1 MVECK
6 CGFVPRLFLDNSG
19 IVDDGF
25 QQILVLTP
33 NSLQVHDVNT
43 KELVERSQFSVQS
56 LMSPTLAQTI
66 SGGVAYTDSVLDVAH
81 SIWVYKTKIFTLV
94 RALSVPKFY
103 FS

>member
-1 MVECK
+1 M
-6 CGFVPRLFLDNSG
+6 RL
-19 IVDDGF
+19 

-43 KELVERSQFSVQS
+43 MKLVERSWFSAQS

-66 SGGVAYTDSVLDVAH
+66 TGGVAYADSVLDVAH

-94 RALSVPKFY
+94 RTLTVSKFY
-103 FS
+103 LS